1 MINVINEFAQKADGV
16 VITPKE
22 DNEEMFSI
30 SFMKGTEESPVIA
43 EQMML
48 TYADALE
55 MVNNEEVT
63 EHSLCLFDRLVT
75 LSNLRDAFR
84 NMKQSSPEL
93 VDIFVNGRVLSIKL
107 SVKTATCEEYL
118 TCILDRD
125 NDNMTLQLVGGN
137 ERDLEIGPDD
147 VKDIRTQIKLDGL
160 TMGDHETLLN
170 SLINI
175 YDYIQETK

>member
-1 MINVINEFAQKADGV
+1 MITVINEFAQKADGV
-16 VITPKE
+16 VIIPKD

-30 SFMKGTEESPVIA
+30 SFMKGTAENPVIA

-48 TYADALE
+48 AYADALE
-55 MVNNEEVT
+55 MANSEEATT
-63 EHSLCLFDRLVT
+63 ESLCIFDRLVA

-84 NMKQSSPEL
+84 HLKQSTPEL

-107 SVKTATCEEYL
+107 SVKTAALEEYL

-125 NDNMTLQLVGGN
+125 SDILTLQLVGEK
-137 ERDLEIGPDD
+137 ERDLEIDPATIR
-147 VKDIRTQIKLDGL
+147 DIKTKIKLDGL